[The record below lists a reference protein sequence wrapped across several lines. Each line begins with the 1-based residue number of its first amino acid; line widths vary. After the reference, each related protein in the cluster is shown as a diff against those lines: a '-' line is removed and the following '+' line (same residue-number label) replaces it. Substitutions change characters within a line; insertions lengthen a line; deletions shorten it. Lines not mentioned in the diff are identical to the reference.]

1 MLYRK
6 SPGATHMLTYTHC
19 VAFWGKCYIERVP
32 RTYSLGIPDWVRWT
46 DSISNNNGWRGMYG
60 HMCNVCIFF
69 SCLCTAYHAGYV
81 TKVNMNSETNKLKS
95 DDIDVDPACAV
106 PHVPTTWQK
115 QWLTLNNVTNN
126 RKIQELQS
134 NINIVYRKK
143 KVNKRKWVFFKKS
156 KQVNKSKWRKDR
168 PSNQA

>member
-1 MLYRK
+1 
-6 SPGATHMLTYTHC
+6 
-19 VAFWGKCYIERVP
+19 
-32 RTYSLGIPDWVRWT
+32 
-46 DSISNNNGWRGMYG
+46 
-60 HMCNVCIFF
+60 
-69 SCLCTAYHAGYV
+69 
-81 TKVNMNSETNKLKS
+81 MNSETNKLKS

-143 KVNKRKWVFFKKS
+143 KVNKRKWVFLKKS